1 MGTKRGRPKISEFV
15 KYIIAYKVIQY
26 SKRFNETPYKAWLRL
41 VRVKAFKDLMQEH
54 YKNTKHREHWVGKL
68 TQSVDSQRKF
78 YSKHLRKILD
88 QFAKL
93 KIYTPKE
100 YKAYQR
106 QIKARKLSGIGSL
119 KRSVKRVRKS

>member
-1 MGTKRGRPKISEFV
+1 
-15 KYIIAYKVIQY
+15 
-26 SKRFNETPYKAWLRL
+26 
-41 VRVKAFKDLMQEH
+41 MQEH

-88 QFAKL
+88 QFSKL

-100 YKAYQR
+100 YKAYLVKN
-106 QIKARKLSGIGSL
+106 KAKKTMGLGSL
-119 KRSVKRVRKS
+119 QDRLNKLRK

>member
-88 QFAKL
+88 QFSKL

-100 YKAYQR
+100 YKAYLVKN
-106 QIKARKLSGIGSL
+106 KAKETMGLGSL
-119 KRSVKRVRKS
+119 QGRLNKLRK